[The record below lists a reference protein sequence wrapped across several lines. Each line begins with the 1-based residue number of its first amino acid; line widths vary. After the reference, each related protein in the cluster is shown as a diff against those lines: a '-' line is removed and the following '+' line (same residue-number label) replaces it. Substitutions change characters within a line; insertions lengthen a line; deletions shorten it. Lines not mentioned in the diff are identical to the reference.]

1 MTAIVL
7 GLCSLGAFGQNLGSA
22 GTVKG
27 TVADPSGAVIPGA
40 TATIHNLVT
49 GFSRTALTDSSGG
62 FSFTN
67 VPFNPYHLTVTATG
81 FAQHKQDVDL
91 SSMVPVSLRITLEL
105 AGEKTT
111 VTVTSEAADLIEV
124 DPMFPHRCGSGPLRQ
139 VTARKSVLV
148 TQFFGDVVCARDLR
162 HSDGLFHGF
171 GDHAE
176 NSFSI
181 DGQPISDQQSKI
193 FSNQLPVDAV
203 QSLEVIQ
210 GAPPAEYGDKTSL
223 VIVATTRSGLGETM
237 PHGAVTASYGTFGSA
252 TAGFNLAYGQ
262 DKWGNLIS
270 ANGLNSTRFLDPP
283 ELNVI
288 HDRGNERDLSTALT
302 LSPRKRTL

>member
-1 MTAIVL
+1 MRAFQSRPPFRHGRLGDFRFSLAWSIARCAMTAIVL

-111 VTVTSEAADLIEV
+111 VTVTSEAAGSDRGRPHV
-124 DPMFPHRCGSGPLRQ
+124 PTPMWIGPSSTSYRSK
-139 VTARKSVLV
+139 VSPRHSVL
-148 TQFFGDVVCARDLR
+148 
-162 HSDGLFHGF
+162 
-171 GDHAE
+171 
-176 NSFSI
+176 
-181 DGQPISDQQSKI
+181 
-193 FSNQLPVDAV
+193 
-203 QSLEVIQ
+203 
-210 GAPPAEYGDKTSL
+210 
-223 VIVATTRSGLGETM
+223 
-237 PHGAVTASYGTFGSA
+237 
-252 TAGFNLAYGQ
+252 
-262 DKWGNLIS
+262 W
-270 ANGLNSTRFLDPP
+270 
-283 ELNVI
+283 
-288 HDRGNERDLSTALT
+288 
-302 LSPRKRTL
+302 